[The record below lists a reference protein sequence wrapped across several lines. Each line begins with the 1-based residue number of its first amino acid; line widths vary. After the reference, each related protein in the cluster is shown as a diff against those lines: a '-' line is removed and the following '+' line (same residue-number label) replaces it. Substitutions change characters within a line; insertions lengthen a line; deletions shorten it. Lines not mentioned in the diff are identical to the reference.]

1 MTNTTTIFD
10 FAVKSLSNL
19 FFDGAKPAQAIT
31 VHDGTFHADDV
42 AAVALIELLCSSTGS
57 AQPRIIRTRDESK
70 FEGLIVDVGEGLFDH
85 HGKQAGTDDDGVP
98 YSGVSRV
105 WEWLIRNND
114 LEFSRPHQLFKQ
126 RVLDPLSK
134 IDNGQALDSGEV
146 SLFTFVP
153 VFNPGYG
160 DEDKL
165 EQAFSNAVRVAREI
179 ILGAWQ
185 KCQADARGEE
195 ALAAVVEEAKTKYVV
210 DVPVG
215 LDSLWPRALSE
226 TKAVFVIISA
236 PDGTHYVQCVP
247 EPATEEKPFNAFSKK
262 VALPESW
269 AGKRGEDLAAVCGF
283 NDAVFCHVGRFICG
297 FKSHESAE
305 LAATAAL
312 VEDTA
317 AVLNS

>member
-1 MTNTTTIFD
+1 MTHTLFGFSVSTLST
-10 FAVKSLSNL
+10 SLMLSTNY
-19 FFDGAKPAQAIT
+19 GQAIT

-42 AAVALIELLCSSTGS
+42 FAVAFVELLCSSAGA
-57 AQPRIIRTRDESK
+57 AQPRVIRTRDEAK
-70 FEGLIVDVGEGLFDH
+70 FEGIVVDVGEGLFDH
-85 HGKQAGTDDDGVP
+85 HGERAGTDEDNVP
-98 YSGVSRV
+98 WSGSSRLWHWFV
-105 WEWLIRNND
+105 ANND
-114 LEFSRPHQLFKQ
+114 LKGSRAHQLFKK

-134 IDNGQALDSGEV
+134 IDNGQALESGEV

-185 KCQADARGEE
+185 KCQADAKGEE

-247 EPATEEKPFNAFSKK
+247 EPATEDKPFDAFSKK

-269 AGKRGEDLAAVCGF
+269 AGLRGKDLAAVCGF
-283 NDAVFCHVGRFICG
+283 EDAVFCHIGRFICG

-305 LAATAAL
+305 LAATAAI
-312 VEDTA
+312 VEDAA
-317 AVLNS
+317 AVERGE

>member
-1 MTNTTTIFD
+1 MTHTLFG
-10 FAVKSLSNL
+10 FSVASLSNL
-19 FFDGAKPAQAIT
+19 FFFNNDNPGQAIT

-42 AAVALIELLCSSTGS
+42 AAVALIDLLCSSSGA

-70 FEGLIVDVGEGLFDH
+70 FEGLIVDVGEKEFDH
-85 HGKQAGTDDDGVP
+85 HGSRSGIDADGIP

-105 WEWLIRNND
+105 WEYFINANK
-114 LEFSRPHQLFKQ
+114 LEDSRAHQLFKQ

-134 IDNGQALDSGEV
+134 IDNGQALESGEV

-153 VFNPGYG
+153 AFNPGYG

-165 EQAFSNAVRVAREI
+165 EQCFTNAVRVAREI
-179 ILGAWQ
+179 ILGAWA

-195 ALAAVVEEAKTKYVV
+195 ALAEVVEQAQTKYVV

-215 LDSLWPRALSE
+215 LDSLWPRALAP

-247 EPATEEKPFNAFSKK
+247 EPATEEKPFDAFSKK

-269 AGKRGEDLAAVCGF
+269 AGLRGEDLAAVCGF

-312 VEDTA
+312 VEDCA
-317 AVLNS
+317 DALNE